1 MRRREFITLLGGAAA
16 WPLTARA
23 QQLSATIGFLSLG
36 SPEGEASFVTAFRK
50 GLSEGGYVEGRN
62 VAIEFRW
69 AQNDVNRL
77 PELAADLVRRRVDAI
92 VVPTATPGALAA
104 RAATATIPII
114 FRVGFDPVRSGLVTS
129 LNRPGGNITGVSAL
143 SQQVVTKRL
152 GLLNELKA
160 GRGPIAA
167 LVNPIDD
174 PGAERTVAE
183 LRAASETIGRPIEIF
198 FAHTNREIDVAFE
211 NMAQNKVEGVLIGPS
226 SLFSNR
232 IGHIAIL
239 AARYGLPT
247 IHGLR
252 EFPIIGGLMSYGASI
267 SDQLRQVGLYAARIL
282 KGEKP
287 ADLPVIQSSK
297 FEFIINMQTARTLRV
312 TVPDTLLAR
321 ADEVI
326 E

>member
-1 MRRREFITLLGGAAA
+1 MRRRNFISLVGGAAA
-16 WPLTARA
+16 WPVAARA

-50 GLSEGGYVEGRN
+50 GLSEGGYIEGRN

-69 AQNDVNRL
+69 AQNDVSRL
-77 PELAADLVRRRVDAI
+77 PELAADLVGRRVDAI
-92 VVPTATPGALAA
+92 IVPAATPAVLAA

-114 FRVGFDPVRSGLVTS
+114 FRVGGDPVQSGLVTS

-143 SQQVVTKRL
+143 SGQVVTKRL
-152 GLLNELKA
+152 GLLNEVKSST
-160 GRGPIAA
+160 RPIAA
-167 LVNPIDD
+167 LVNPIDS
-174 PGAERTVAE
+174 PGSEQTVAE
-183 LRAASETIGRPIEIF
+183 LRAGSETIGRPVEIL
-198 FAHTNREIDVAFE
+198 FAHTNSEIDVAFE
-211 NMAQNKVEGVLIGPS
+211 NMVQKKVEAVLVGPS
-226 SLFSNR
+226 NLFANR
-232 IGHIAIL
+232 LGQIAIL
-239 AARYGLPT
+239 AARHGLEA

-252 EFPIIGGLMSYGASI
+252 EFTIFGGLMSYGAI
-267 SDQLRQVGLYAARIL
+267 VADQLRQVGLYTARIL

-297 FEFIINMQTARTLRV
+297 FELVINMQTARTLRV
-312 TVPDTLLAR
+312 TVPASLLAT